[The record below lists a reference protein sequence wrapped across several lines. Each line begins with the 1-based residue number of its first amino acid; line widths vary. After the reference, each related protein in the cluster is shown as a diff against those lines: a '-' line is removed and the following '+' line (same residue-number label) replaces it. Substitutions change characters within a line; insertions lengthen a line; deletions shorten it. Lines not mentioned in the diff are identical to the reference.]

1 MAAILPIPSSR
12 VSDLLASQRIVQ
24 QLQSD
29 QRELFRVQTQLSTGR
44 RIISP
49 SDDAPA
55 ALRAMNLQRI
65 LERKTQAQ
73 TTLGRSVSVLSAG
86 ETALGSISTTLNDM
100 KAAALGVDNSIS
112 TNAERLA
119 VANDIDRA
127 IQQLVDVANSQSGD
141 RYLFSGSRTLL
152 QPYDFDGKYIV
163 FNGNEEH
170 LRSYVD
176 QNYLFET
183 NIPGGEAFGGLSAQ
197 VQGSVDFNPQ
207 LNSETQLS
215 HLNGGEGITSGAV
228 EIVYVDAL
236 NTSVSTIVD
245 ISNAATIGDVARYLE
260 AGAPDSSGIR
270 VEVTATGLSISTAT
284 PAEGVAIREVSGG
297 VTARDLGIVSTA
309 PQSTITGTD
318 ITPELLKTSR
328 IDDLLGTKAQATLVT
343 GSTNNDILIRAT
355 QNGERVDPDDP
366 LSDPLNGVTVQ
377 LVAGGT
383 AGSETAVYD
392 PVAATLTVTIEP
404 GASTAAQAVEAI
416 NAEASGLFTAEID
429 FRDATSPTQAGQ
441 GTLSAGST
449 AVTSGGSGEILDQS
463 SGLLITNGRDPIQ
476 VDISEAETIEDLL
489 NTLNKEELGLHAEI
503 NSAGNGIN
511 IRSRLSGADLTIGE
525 VSGGSTA
532 TQLGVRTLT
541 ELTKIEDF
549 NRGVGVAIEGDTTLD
564 IQLTTLGVPT
574 NYEVELGDAISVA
587 DVIDEIALQTG
598 GAVTARLVEHG
609 NGIELVDNTGADE
622 LEVSGQVAE
631 LLGFFDESQVNA
643 TSTSGTLAAEDRHT
657 LEVDSAFNTLIRL
670 RDALRNDDFPAI
682 GDEINRIDE
691 DLSRVS
697 FARSEIGAR
706 LQNLDTIQTRHEDEE
721 VAIRTALS
729 DEIDVDLTEAITEF
743 TRRQYA
749 MQASLQTAGSLF
761 QLSLLNYI

>member
-1 MAAILPIPSSR
+1 MAAILPVPTSR

-73 TTLGRSVSVLSAG
+73 TSLGRSVIVLGAG
-86 ETALGSISTTLNDM
+86 ETALGSISQTLNEM
-100 KAAALGVDNSIS
+100 KAAALGVDNTIS
-112 TNAERLA
+112 TNAERQA

-127 IQQLVDVANSQSGD
+127 IQQLVDVGNSQSGD
-141 RYLFSGSRTLL
+141 RYLFSGSRTL
-152 QPYDFDGKYIV
+152 QSPYEYNDGFIE
-163 FNGNEEH
+163 FRGNEEH

-197 VQGSVDFNPQ
+197 VRGSVDLNPQ
-207 LNSETQLS
+207 VTRETQLA
-215 HLNGGEGITSGAV
+215 HLNGGAGITSGAV
-228 EIVYVDAL
+228 EIVYVDAS
-236 NTSVSTIVD
+236 NNSVSSVVD
-245 ISNAATIGDVARYLE
+245 LSNAATIDDVARYLE
-260 AGAPDSSGIR
+260 AGAPEGSGIR
-270 VEVTATGLSISTAT
+270 VEVTGTGLTLSTTTAL
-284 PAEGVAIREVSGG
+284 EGVAVREVAQG
-297 VTARDLGIVSTA
+297 VTARDLGIESTTA
-309 PQSTITGTD
+309 QPTLVGTD
-318 ITPELLKTSR
+318 ITPQLLRTTR
-328 IDDLLGTKAQATLVT
+328 IDDLLGTKARATLTTV
-343 GSTNNDILIRAT
+343 SSNNDILITAT
-355 QNGERVDPDDP
+355 RNGERVDANDP

-392 PVAATLTVTIEP
+392 PIAATLTVTIEP
-404 GASTAAQAVEAI
+404 GASTASQAIDAI
-416 NAEASGLFTAEID
+416 NAEASGLFSAAID
-429 FRDATSPTQAGQ
+429 FRDSTTPTQAGQ
-441 GTLSAGST
+441 GTVSAGSV
-449 AVTSGGSGEILDQS
+449 AVTSGGSGTILDKT
-463 SGLLITNGRDPIQ
+463 SGLLITNGGEAIT
-476 VDISEAETIEDLL
+476 VDISAVDTVEDLL
-489 NTLNKEELGLHAEI
+489 NTLNKEDLGLHAEI
-503 NSAGNGIN
+503 NETRTGIN
-511 IRSRLSGADLTIGE
+511 VRSRLSGADLTIGE
-525 VSGGSTA
+525 VSGGQTA
-532 TQLGVRTLT
+532 TQLGIRSYT
-541 ELTKIEDF
+541 EATRIEDF
-549 NRGVGVAIEGDTTLD
+549 NRGVGAVIEGDNALN

-574 NYEVELGDAISVA
+574 DYEIDLSGAVSVG
-587 DVIDEIALQTG
+587 DVINEIALQTG
-598 GAVTARLVEHG
+598 GAVTAQLVAHG

-622 LEVSGQVAE
+622 LRVLGQVAE
-631 LLGFFDESQVNA
+631 LLGFFGDEDVEA
-643 TSTSGTLAAEDRHT
+643 VSTTGALAAEDRHT
-657 LEVDSAFNTLIRL
+657 LEADSVFNTLIRL

-682 GDEINRIDE
+682 GAEINRIDQ

-721 VAIRTALS
+721 IAIRSALS
-729 DEIDVDLTEAITEF
+729 NEIDVDLTEAITEF

-749 MQASLQTAGSLF
+749 LQASLQTAGSLF

>member
-73 TTLGRSVSVLSAG
+73 TTLSRSASVLSAG
-86 ETALGSISTTLNDM
+86 ETALGSISKTLNDM
-100 KAAALGVDNSIS
+100 KAAALGVDNSIN
-112 TNAERLA
+112 TNAERQA

-127 IQQLVDVANSQSGD
+127 IQQLVDVGNSQSGD

-163 FNGNEEH
+163 FSGNEQN

-176 QNYLFET
+176 QDYLFET
-183 NIPGGEAFGGLSAQ
+183 NIPGGEAFGGLSTQ
-197 VQGSVDFNPQ
+197 VKGSVDLNPQ
-207 LNSETQLS
+207 VSRETQLS
-215 HLNGGEGITSGAV
+215 HLNGGAGITSGAV
-228 EIVYVDAL
+228 EIVYVDAS
-236 NTSVSTIVD
+236 NNSVSSVVD
-245 ISNAATIGDVARYLE
+245 LSNAATIDDVARYLE
-260 AGAPDSSGIR
+260 AGAPEGSGIR
-270 VEVTATGLSISTAT
+270 VEVTPNGLTLSTAT
-284 PAEGVAIREVSGG
+284 AAEGVAVREVSKG
-297 VTARDLGIVSTA
+297 VTARDLGIVSTT
-309 PQSTITGTD
+309 PQSTLVGSD
-318 ITPELLKTSR
+318 ITPQLLKTTR
-328 IDDLLGTKAQATLVT
+328 IDDLLGTKAQASLTT
-343 GSTNNDILIRAT
+343 GSTNNDILIAAT

-377 LVAGGT
+377 LVAGAT
-383 AGSETAVYD
+383 AGNETAVYD
-392 PVAATLTVTIEP
+392 ALAGTLTVTIEP

-416 NAEASGLFTAEID
+416 NAEASGLFSAEID
-429 FRDATSPTQAGQ
+429 FRDATTPTQAGQ

-449 AVTSGGSGEILDQS
+449 AVTSGGSGTVLDQD
-463 SGLLITNGRDPIQ
+463 SGLLITNGRDPVT
-476 VDISEAETIEDLL
+476 VDISEAETVEDLL
-489 NTLNKEELGLHAEI
+489 NTLNQADLGLHAEI
-503 NSAGNGIN
+503 NADGTGIN
-511 IRSRLSGADLTIGE
+511 LRSRLSGADLTIGE
-525 VSGGSTA
+525 VAGGTTA

-549 NRGVGVAIEGDTTLD
+549 NRGTGVAIEGDTKLN
-564 IQLTTLGVPT
+564 IQLTTLGIPT
-574 NYEVELGDAISVA
+574 SYEVELEDAISVG
-587 DVIDEIALQTG
+587 DVINEIALQTG
-598 GAVTARLVEHG
+598 GAVTAQLVANG

-631 LLGFFDESQVNA
+631 LLGFFGPDQLSEV
-643 TSTSGTLAAEDRHT
+643 STTGTLTAEDRHT
-657 LEVDSAFNTLIRL
+657 LEVNSTFNTLIRL

-743 TRRQYA
+743 TSRQYA

-761 QLSLLNYI
+761 QLTLLNYI